1 MQSRQHPQAPADAIV
16 LLGAAVWTGG
26 RPSPTLL
33 RRIEHAAV
41 LYQAGA
47 APIIVGCGGLG
58 NHPPAEAEVMK
69 RELIVLGVP
78 ESAIRTETR
87 SRNTLENAVFSAR
100 ILRREKLENILI
112 VSDRYHLPRAV
123 LCFKTLGFSADRF
136 WPRTVRFKDTTQQM
150 ALCLSS
156 GNGSLSALSG
166 QDACDTKTV
175 SLLIGPAAYII
186 PHSQQAGS
194 CQQRRAC
201 GCIAADGHQDRH

>member
-1 MQSRQHPQAPADAIV
+1 MQLRQHTPAPADAIV

-33 RRIEHAAV
+33 RRIKHAAA
-41 LYQAGA
+41 LYHAGA
-47 APIIVGCGGLG
+47 APVIVGCGGLG
-58 NHPPAEAEVMK
+58 NHPPAEADVMK

-123 LCFKTLGFSADRF
+123 LCFKTLGFSASGSGPGRSVSKTPLNR
-136 WPRTVRFKDTTQQM
+136 WLY
-150 ALCLSS
+150 ACLRE
-156 GNGSLSALSG
+156 
-166 QDACDTKTV
+166 T
-175 SLLIGPAAYII
+175 AAY
-186 PHSQQAGS
+186 PLYLAKM
-194 CQQRRAC
+194 RA
-201 GCIAADGHQDRH
+201 IRKRSRF

>member
-1 MQSRQHPQAPADAIV
+1 MQPRQHPQAPADAIV

-33 RRIEHAAV
+33 RRIKHAAE

-47 APIIVGCGGLG
+47 APVIIGCGGLG

-123 LCFKTLGFSADRF
+123 LCFKTLGFSAAGSGPGRSVSKTPLNR
-136 WPRTVRFKDTTQQM
+136 WLY
-150 ALCLSS
+150 ACLRE
-156 GNGSLSALSG
+156 
-166 QDACDTKTV
+166 T
-175 SLLIGPAAYII
+175 AAY
-186 PHSQQAGS
+186 PLYLAKM
-194 CQQRRAC
+194 RA
-201 GCIAADGHQDRH
+201 IRKRSRF